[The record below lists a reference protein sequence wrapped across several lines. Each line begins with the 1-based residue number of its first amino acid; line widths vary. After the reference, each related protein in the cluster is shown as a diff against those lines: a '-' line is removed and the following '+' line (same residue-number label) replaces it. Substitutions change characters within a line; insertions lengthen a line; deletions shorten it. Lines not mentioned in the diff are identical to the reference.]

1 MFFNLQENTRILK
14 TLLCGAS
21 VGALAT
27 MLAHPALAQAI
38 DTEEVTVTA
47 TGTSIRGIA
56 PGGTNLI
63 TVDASDIRATGAIT
77 TNEILNQIPQIA
89 NTFNTQTNP
98 PTAINIGGV
107 RPQIRYNPA
116 QNITGGASTLI
127 LLDGHNLVGIS
138 GLATAPDVGVI
149 PTIVLRQV
157 DVLPDGASSIYGANA
172 ITGVINFVT
181 RDDYQGFMGNVSK
194 GFADG
199 YDSFNA
205 SVMAGTEWGNGGA
218 YLAFEHKANS
228 FLFARDRAYTQMDL
242 TSRGGRD
249 SRGTSCELANITAPG
264 GVNYAAT
271 SNRVPLTPGSLAAN
285 VRGPFGALNSVTNAG
300 QFNRCD
306 TNSYRSLY
314 PKEEQNSFYGS
325 FRQQIVPG
333 VEFSTKMLWT
343 SRLNA
348 AVRPMLS
355 ATNVAIDTTNP
366 YFQSINGE
374 TTQNVSFDFSPFWG
388 NQGYTDTN
396 NIQVFQITPK
406 LTVDLPFG
414 DWQAV
419 GMVNYGRSATVGFQ
433 RTVNTGL
440 LAQAMRRTTVG
451 GVLTA
456 PLVASPGLAGNA
468 VNPYNLTSGNP
479 AVIHQILNNGQL
491 GKAVQHQIQ
500 YGASANGTLFELPGG
515 AVKAAIG
522 GQWAFDDYVAN
533 WNTNYPIGQVAG
545 AAQAGTQVATARPHR
560 ITNSGFA
567 EINVPVVGEANRMPL
582 VHALNLNASA
592 RIDSYSDFG
601 DTTNYKMG
609 FTYDPFAAL
618 SIRGSVATS
627 FAAPS
632 LADTS
637 APDTRFTYTPQ
648 RTAANTNV
656 PSNASAADRLRPSIS
671 TPGGNPLLGPE
682 KGRSWSIGGDFK
694 PTTEF
699 GFDLTG
705 LLLKVTAWH
714 VKFSDQIGLILNNP
728 GLLFS
733 GAYDQYYMLNPTLAQ
748 IQARYPT
755 NFNADGSARV
765 ATTGFPGPDI
775 ASAFAPG
782 VNAPYILY
790 DLRRNNLGQTVI
802 DGLDIEAHYVTDI
815 EGFGTVG
822 GGFTTTINSTNENTP
837 APGMAPINLV
847 RYSVPLSATSAYLT
861 ATVGPVTGRVQVQYS
876 PGFNVSPVLNQSLSL
891 YNQRRIEAFHPVNL
905 YVSYDLSS
913 LSPWLSDTEASVTVN
928 NVGNDSPPIY
938 LSGGEPFPGNAGIG
952 LIASGGTLGRY
963 TVMSLRKQ
971 F

>member
-1 MFFNLQENTRILK
+1 
-14 TLLCGAS
+14 
-21 VGALAT
+21 
-27 MLAHPALAQAI
+27 
-38 DTEEVTVTA
+38 
-47 TGTSIRGIA
+47 
-56 PGGTNLI
+56 
-63 TVDASDIRATGAIT
+63 
-77 TNEILNQIPQIA
+77 
-89 NTFNTQTNP
+89 
-98 PTAINIGGV
+98 
-107 RPQIRYNPA
+107 
-116 QNITGGASTLI
+116 
-127 LLDGHNLVGIS
+127 
-138 GLATAPDVGVI
+138 
-149 PTIVLRQV
+149 
-157 DVLPDGASSIYGANA
+157 
-172 ITGVINFVT
+172 
-181 RDDYQGFMGNVSK
+181 
-194 GFADG
+194 
-199 YDSFNA
+199 
-205 SVMAGTEWGNGGA
+205 
-218 YLAFEHKANS
+218 
-228 FLFARDRAYTQMDL
+228 
-242 TSRGGRD
+242 
-249 SRGTSCELANITAPG
+249 
-264 GVNYAAT
+264 
-271 SNRVPLTPGSLAAN
+271 
-285 VRGPFGALNSVTNAG
+285 
-300 QFNRCD
+300 
-306 TNSYRSLY
+306 
-314 PKEEQNSFYGS
+314 
-325 FRQQIVPG
+325 
-333 VEFSTKMLWT
+333 
-343 SRLNA
+343 
-348 AVRPMLS
+348 
-355 ATNVAIDTTNP
+355 
-366 YFQSINGE
+366 
-374 TTQNVSFDFSPFWG
+374 
-388 NQGYTDTN
+388 
-396 NIQVFQITPK
+396 VFQITPK

-491 GKAVQHQIQ
+491 GKSVQHQIQ

-567 EINVPVVGEANRMPL
+567 EVNVPLVGEANRMPL
-582 VHALNLNASA
+582 VHALNFNASA

-656 PSNASAADRLRPSIS
+656 PPGTSAADALRPSIS

-682 KGRSWSIGGDFK
+682 KGRSWSIGGDFH

-733 GAYDQYYMLNPTLAQ
+733 GAYPQYYMINPTLAQ

-755 NFNADGSARV
+755 NFDANGNALV

-782 VNAPYILY
+782 VNPPYILY

-802 DGLDIEAHYVTDI
+802 DGVDIEAHYVTDI

-822 GGFTTTINSTNENTP
+822 AGFSTTISTTNENTP
-837 APGMAPINLV
+837 APGLAPINLV
-847 RYSVPLSATSAYLT
+847 KYSFPLSQSMAYLT
-861 ATVGPVTGRVQVQYS
+861 ATVGPVTGRVQVQYNA
-876 PGFNVSPVLNQSLSL
+876 GFNVSPVLNQSLSL

-905 YVSYDLSS
+905 FVSYDLSG
-913 LSPWLSDTEASVTVN
+913 LAPWLSDTEASVTIN
-928 NVGNDSPPIY
+928 NIGDDSPPIY

-963 TVMSLRKQ
+963 TVLGLRKQ